1 MVANN
6 PSYIG
11 LLEVFRDMKFDF
23 PDVTHKVS
31 VCIVIGDALFPHFH
45 RLHEVRMLD
54 QVIVAGAGSVSFS
67 EQWLI
72 YTKKL
77 SVLIHPTRL
86 AFSNTADG
94 DTRSAL

>member
-1 MVANN
+1 MRSDQSPNQNKSPTYCEDLRTYFADGGLVANN

-45 RLHEVRMLD
+45 RLHSLYLFLR
-54 QVIVAGAGSVSFS
+54 A
-67 EQWLI
+67 
-72 YTKKL
+72 
-77 SVLIHPTRL
+77 
-86 AFSNTADG
+86 
-94 DTRSAL
+94 